1 MALGEVADGFGDFV
15 QGACVASLSHRH
27 DVRVGIASGMHLRE
41 RVANA
46 PLRLEVLSVVYL
58 CYWKWPAAGF
68 LKRLLRR
75 VDDLLGANPLSHL
88 NEATGPR
95 HHWATERTRR
105 RGCWG
110 AQGRARLYEQAWEEA
125 WAAMSLADF
134 SVVCHSGRRTVEL
147 VPRAQ
152 VRALGGTANHYYSY
166 NSGRAPSK
174 RRAAVSEFAVLT
186 RDVRSGRLADALA
199 KVAAADGAALG
210 ESDVRT
216 PG

>member
-1 MALGEVADGFGDFV
+1 MAARFGDFV
-15 QGACVASLSHRH
+15 HGARVASLSHRH

-75 VDDLLGANPLSHL
+75 VDDLLGAN
-88 NEATGPR
+88 
-95 HHWATERTRR
+95 
-105 RGCWG
+105 

-125 WAAMSLADF
+125 WAAMSLADL

-152 VRALGGTANHYYSY
+152 VRALGGTANHYHSY

-174 RRAAVSEFAVLT
+174 RRAAASEFAVLT